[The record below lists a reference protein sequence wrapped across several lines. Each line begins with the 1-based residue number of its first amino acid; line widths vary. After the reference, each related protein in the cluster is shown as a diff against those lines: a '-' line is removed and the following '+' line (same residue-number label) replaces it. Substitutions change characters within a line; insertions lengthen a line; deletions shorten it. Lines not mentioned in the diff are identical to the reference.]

1 MFDYEQDSP
10 ELLKHSAAAA
20 GSIARSSTAHSVST
34 ELSDPHEAAQ
44 QAKLLYT
51 TQSYAARLRGMNRE
65 ELKQEVTRCNCRNAL
80 CGVPVKIG
88 VSGTKE
94 ELVERLLHEAIATLA
109 AGDGERGLEGE
120 EEAVLPAATK
130 EKPPRKIQRP
140 SPRPVRATTTTTAA
154 AERPPRCTRLS
165 TESSAGTGGGTY
177 SEDNP
182 KQETLHQ
189 AKMATEVEEFASRE
203 TGNEEDEGKVEC
215 SESDDAEEEEEEE
228 EEEYFSDEGSVV
240 VGAAVDCGLSSDTGS
255 EAGSVDELGAS
266 DAEMVGA
273 SDSAS
278 DTDCSS
284 SEDEKPV
291 LRRGKQTST
300 AAAAT
305 VRRKVGQAGDS
316 SEEDDETSAAKIKR
330 ARTDT
335 ASRARLD
342 ADLDPLDILLRRNF
356 GFSEFRPGQRW
367 GFIAIYFQ

>member
-1 MFDYEQDSP
+1 M
-10 ELLKHSAAAA
+10 
-20 GSIARSSTAHSVST
+20 
-34 ELSDPHEAAQ
+34 
-44 QAKLLYT
+44 
-51 TQSYAARLRGMNRE
+51 
-65 ELKQEVTRCNCRNAL
+65 
-80 CGVPVKIG
+80 
-88 VSGTKE
+88 TK
-94 ELVERLLHEAIATLA
+94 
-109 AGDGERGLEGE
+109 G
-120 EEAVLPAATK
+120 
-130 EKPPRKIQRP
+130 KPPLKTQRP
-140 SPRPVRATTTTTAA
+140 SPRPVRATTTATAA
-154 AERPPRCTRLS
+154 AERPPRSTRLS
-165 TESSAGTGGGTY
+165 TESSGRTGGGTY

-189 AKMATEVEEFASRE
+189 AKVATEVEEFASRE

-228 EEEYFSDEGSVV
+228 VVVEEEEEEGEYFSDEGSVV
-240 VGAAVDCGLSSDTGS
+240 VGAAVDCSLSSDTGS
-255 EAGSVDELGAS
+255 EAGSVDELGTS
-266 DAEMVGA
+266 DAEMVGG

-316 SEEDDETSAAKIKR
+316 SEEDDETGAAQTKR

-367 GFIAIYFQ
+367 GLLPFTCSGVSIR